1 MKVAFLDRDGVINR
15 EVRYLSKIHDFAYV
29 DRSKEALSLLTA
41 NGYEIVIVTNQA
53 GIGHG
58 LITPRDYECLTKFYL
73 DDLRRYGVSILD
85 VYHCPHH
92 PEASIEEYRK
102 VCINRKPHP
111 GMIKD
116 AMQKYDVNPEQ
127 SFVVGDKVSDVEAG
141 LIAGIK
147 SVFLVETGHTLERA
161 VYNKYAVFK
170 DLYQVTEA
178 VIRRHD

>member
-1 MKVAFLDRDGVINR
+1 
-15 EVRYLSKIHDFAYV
+15 
-29 DRSKEALSLLTA
+29 
-41 NGYEIVIVTNQA
+41 
-53 GIGHG
+53 
-58 LITPRDYECLTKFYL
+58 
-73 DDLRRYGVSILD
+73 
-85 VYHCPHH
+85 
-92 PEASIEEYRK
+92 
-102 VCINRKPHP
+102 
-111 GMIKD
+111 
-116 AMQKYDVNPEQ
+116 MQKYDVNPEQ